1 MKRPDS
7 IAALRRDG
15 FSFVAAP
22 LMRLLLERG
31 QPLGDWERF
40 AASWNDLGPDPYLA
54 SVGRQRRRRH
64 AVFSAAASGP
74 IRRAPHQ
81 PHFQSVAY
89 NALQG
94 DIERWFEPM
103 LPEVGDSPVLQRI
116 LEFSRDF
123 FGRLAPGVRN
133 WHIEL
138 HQFRIEASADAAGEP
153 TPEGVHRDGVDY
165 VLVLLIDRHNIA
177 SGTTTI
183 RTADGR
189 RTRQFHA
196 DGPAGCGAGGR
207 RAGIP
212 RGDAGDG
219 AGPGVVS
226 APGRAGA
233 DVAGGAWGQVTPRW
247 RRSNP
252 LDHVGDGRE
261 QTRCAV
267 LSSAPCFVP
276 AQRKTPDQIDPAFWE
291 KPLAMTYSRM
301 RMHTTIGAAAFHF
314 RVRDGIGW
322 CHSAIVTRERVEG
335 RGSVD

>member
-1 MKRPDS
+1 MQPRQSMNISAHADEMADI
-7 IAALRRDG
+7 IAAVRRDG

-40 AASWNDLGPDPYLA
+40 AASWNHLGPDPYLA

-74 IRRAPHQ
+74 IRREPHQ

-94 DIERWFEPM
+94 DIERWFEPVM
-103 LPEVGDSPVLQRI
+103 PEVGDSPVLQRI

-123 FGRLAPGVRN
+123 FGRLAPGVGG

-165 VLVLLIDRHNIA
+165 VLVLLVDRQNIA

-183 RTADGR
+183 RTADGEELGNFTLTQALDAALVDDR
-189 RTRQFHA
+189 RVYH
-196 DGPAGCGAGGR
+196 G
-207 RAGIP
+207 
-212 RGDAGDG
+212 
-219 AGPGVVS
+219 
-226 APGRAGA
+226 
-233 DVAGGAWGQVTPRW
+233 VTPVT
-247 RRSNP
+247 P
-252 LDHVGDGRE
+252 LDPGAEAHRDVLVLTLR
-261 QTRCAV
+261 AV
-267 LSSAPCFVP
+267 
-276 AQRKTPDQIDPAFWE
+276 AQGQEGAS
-291 KPLAMTYSRM
+291 LA
-301 RMHTTIGAAAFHF
+301 
-314 RVRDGIGW
+314 
-322 CHSAIVTRERVEG
+322 
-335 RGSVD
+335 